1 MLLLQMAWLQM
12 GVKMATTMVGSF
24 FATFLWDLL
33 HQRRA
38 SLFQVWIVFSCILMK
53 IINKGR
59 VFSAP
64 PEMSIALYQT
74 EICCILFLFCCSM
87 GYGRGIF
94 ISNSQQF
101 QFPVKLTNLG
111 PICLAFCEIIFCL
124 KQKKI

>member
-1 MLLLQMAWLQM
+1 
-12 GVKMATTMVGSF
+12 
-24 FATFLWDLL
+24 
-33 HQRRA
+33 
-38 SLFQVWIVFSCILMK
+38 MK
-53 IINKGR
+53 IFNKGR

-87 GYGRGIF
+87 GKRDMVERDIS

-124 KQKKI
+124 KQKKKLNFVPRYVCVFCLVWKMR